1 MSTGAQGKGQQALG
15 QLTVLVQASVTCL
28 LDPNE
33 PSTNAHNT
41 ANAGHEA
48 STAFGAG
55 TAASNTAGVA
65 SAAPAA
71 AGAAGGR
78 APPSAFGLAVHNLTL
93 LHTSNVGGLAGCSA
107 LAVQAQ
113 GLCLM
118 QQQQQ
123 QEPQQGQRQGQQ
135 QGQQLLGQP
144 LGQPLYPARQCL
156 LYSPLSAPSTSAA
169 SPGIDLLL
177 VTNTLQQGAAV
188 QRCSGA
194 AGAAGAFG
202 IGGNRGVGGAGGA
215 GGEGGGTAMVVQ
227 NRLSLCLRALT
238 LSTDYGRLDAG

>member
-1 MSTGAQGKGQQALG
+1 MSKGVQGKGQQVLG

-41 ANAGHEA
+41 AHVGHEVG
-48 STAFGAG
+48 TAFGAA
-55 TAASNTAGVA
+55 AASNAAGAA

-78 APPSAFGLAVHNLTL
+78 APPSAFGLAVHSLTL
-93 LHTSNVGGLAGCSA
+93 LHTSNVGGQAGCSA

-123 QEPQQGQRQGQQ
+123 QEPQQGQHQGQQ
-135 QGQQLLGQP
+135 QGQQFLGQP

-156 LYSPLSAPSTSAA
+156 LYSPLSAPSASAA

-177 VTNTLQQGAAV
+177 VTNTPQQGAAV
-188 QRCSGA
+188 QRCSGT
-194 AGAAGAFG
+194 AGAAGEFG
-202 IGGNRGVGGAGGA
+202 VGGNRGLGGAGGA
-215 GGEGGGTAMVVQ
+215 GGEGGGTAVVVQ
-227 NRLSLCLRALT
+227 NRLSLCVRALT